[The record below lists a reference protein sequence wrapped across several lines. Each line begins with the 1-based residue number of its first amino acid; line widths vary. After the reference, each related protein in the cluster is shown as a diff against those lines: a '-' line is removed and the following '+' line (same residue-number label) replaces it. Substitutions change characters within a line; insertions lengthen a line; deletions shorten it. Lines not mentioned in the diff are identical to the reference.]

1 LPLSWFGY
9 RTMPFWVL
17 NGHSEQQ
24 PRESADDCRYLLRQ
38 IIKLSVVFYIAVR
51 WEVTLCDAGNIPSLR
66 DCMFALSA
74 LLALSVKIQSHGL
87 LLPIE
92 LPLTFLS
99 FETDSSMTL
108 NFCTNFAMPKF
119 SLNITTSYVTN
130 MSMTVCLAGTCF
142 LNKINIKMNSIQIAE
157 EIPLQ
162 NHVTRLYR
170 LYNRCSGRYLQMYVK
185 AINARGKSKSPL
197 IETDCYGGRVR
208 IQSKKFRKYLC
219 FNRKLRVTARY
230 NGRRE
235 NCVFVE
241 RISENFYTELES
253 ASQKGAFLGFNSRG
267 LFLHPTMRSRE
278 PHCFQF
284 IKEEQINPI
293 EEFRGIDY
301 GPSRRL
307 RSRAKWKKKNH
318 TQVNFDMGQN
328 ASHLEKETTDEF
340 PTNDHFYGLVNFGNT
355 CYCNSVIQ
363 ALYFCRPFREKVLNY
378 KSQMKK
384 AGNQKENLLL
394 CLADL
399 FHSIST
405 QKRRV
410 GTIAP
415 KKFIGRLKK
424 ENDLFDNYMQ
434 QDAHEFLNYLLN
446 TVADILLEEK
456 RHEKRISGGHKVG
469 SKGTTDTVSHTDGF
483 DDNASSNQTQV
494 KDKLAEHTW
503 VHDVFQGTLTNETR
517 CLNCE
522 TVSSKDEDFLDLSVD
537 VQQNT
542 SITHCLREFSATE
555 TLCNEQK
562 YYCDICCSK
571 QEAQKRMRIK
581 KLPLILALHLKRFKY
596 VEQYNRYTKLSYRVL
611 FPLELRLFNT
621 SHDAVNPDRMYDL
634 VAVVVHCGS
643 TPNRGHYITVVKSQ
657 GFWLLFDDDVVDKMD
672 HINIEDFFGMAADG
686 SLQKNSE
693 SGYIL
698 FYQARDI

>member
-1 LPLSWFGY
+1 LPFSWFGY

-24 PRESADDCRYLLRQ
+24 PRETAIDCRYLLRQ
-38 IIKLSVVFYIAVR
+38 IIKLSVVFYIA
-51 WEVTLCDAGNIPSLR
+51 
-66 DCMFALSA
+66 
-74 LLALSVKIQSHGL
+74 
-87 LLPIE
+87 
-92 LPLTFLS
+92 
-99 FETDSSMTL
+99 
-108 NFCTNFAMPKF
+108 
-119 SLNITTSYVTN
+119 

-142 LNKINIKMNSIQIAE
+142 LNKININMNSIQIAE

-197 IETDCYGGRVR
+197 TLLKVETDCYGGRVR

-230 NGRRE
+230 NGRSE

-301 GPSRRL
+301 GPSRRI

-318 TQVNFDMGQN
+318 TQPNITLTPQLFELQETGQN

-340 PTNDHFYGLVNFGNT
+340 PANDHFYGLVNFGNT

-469 SKGTTDTVSHTDGF
+469 SKGTTDTVSQTDGF
-483 DDNASSNQTQV
+483 GDNASSNQTQV

-555 TLCNEQK
+555 TLCNEHK

>member
-1 LPLSWFGY
+1 LPFSWFGY

-24 PRESADDCRYLLRQ
+24 PRETAEDCRYLLRK
-38 IIKLSVVFYIAVR
+38 IIKLSVVFYIA
-51 WEVTLCDAGNIPSLR
+51 
-66 DCMFALSA
+66 
-74 LLALSVKIQSHGL
+74 
-87 LLPIE
+87 
-92 LPLTFLS
+92 
-99 FETDSSMTL
+99 
-108 NFCTNFAMPKF
+108 
-119 SLNITTSYVTN
+119 

-142 LNKINIKMNSIQIAE
+142 LNKININMNSIQIAE

-197 IETDCYGGRVR
+197 TLLKVETDCYGGRVR

-230 NGRRE
+230 NGRSE

-301 GPSRRL
+301 GPSRRI

-318 TQVNFDMGQN
+318 TQPNITFTPQLFQLLGTEEETGQN

-340 PTNDHFYGLVNFGNT
+340 PANDHFYGLVNFGNT

-469 SKGTTDTVSHTDGF
+469 SKGTTDTVSQTDGF
-483 DDNASSNQTQV
+483 GDNASSNQTQV

-555 TLCNEQK
+555 TLCNEHK

>member
-1 LPLSWFGY
+1 LPFSWFGF

-24 PRESADDCRYLLRQ
+24 PRETAIDCRYLLRQ
-38 IIKLSVVFYIAVR
+38 IVKLSVVFYIA
-51 WEVTLCDAGNIPSLR
+51 T
-66 DCMFALSA
+66 
-74 LLALSVKIQSHGL
+74 K
-87 LLPIE
+87 

-99 FETDSSMTL
+99 FKTDSFMAL
-108 NFCTNFAMPKF
+108 NFCTNF
-119 SLNITTSYVTN
+119 SLNITAPYVTN

-142 LNKINIKMNSIQIAE
+142 LNKININMNSIQIAE

-197 IETDCYGGRVR
+197 TLLKVETDCYGGRVR

-230 NGRRE
+230 NGRSE

-241 RISENFYTELES
+241 RISENFYTEFES

-301 GPSRRL
+301 GPSRRI

-340 PTNDHFYGLVNFGNT
+340 PANDHFYGLVNFGNT

-469 SKGTTDTVSHTDGF
+469 SKGTTDTVSQTDGF
-483 DDNASSNQTQV
+483 GDNASSNQTQV

-555 TLCNEQK
+555 TLCNEHK

>member
-1 LPLSWFGY
+1 LPFSWFGY

-24 PRESADDCRYLLRQ
+24 PRETAIDCRYLLRQ
-38 IIKLSVVFYIAVR
+38 IIKLSVVFYIA
-51 WEVTLCDAGNIPSLR
+51 
-66 DCMFALSA
+66 
-74 LLALSVKIQSHGL
+74 
-87 LLPIE
+87 
-92 LPLTFLS
+92 
-99 FETDSSMTL
+99 
-108 NFCTNFAMPKF
+108 
-119 SLNITTSYVTN
+119 

-142 LNKINIKMNSIQIAE
+142 LNKININMNSIQIAE

-197 IETDCYGGRVR
+197 TLLKVETDCYGGRVR

-230 NGRRE
+230 NGRSE

-301 GPSRRL
+301 GPSRRI

-318 TQVNFDMGQN
+318 TQPNITLTPQLFELLPAFLLTGQN

-340 PTNDHFYGLVNFGNT
+340 PANDHFYGLVNFGNT

-469 SKGTTDTVSHTDGF
+469 SKGTTDTVSQTDGF
-483 DDNASSNQTQV
+483 GDNASSNQTQV

-555 TLCNEQK
+555 TLCNEHK

>member
-1 LPLSWFGY
+1 LPFSWFGY

-24 PRESADDCRYLLRQ
+24 PRETADDCRYLLRQ
-38 IIKLSVVFYIAVR
+38 IIKLSVVFYIALKQTAMVV
-51 WEVTLCDAGNIPSLR
+51 EYEFKAKNFENI
-66 DCMFALSA
+66 C
-74 LLALSVKIQSHGL
+74 
-87 LLPIE
+87 
-92 LPLTFLS
+92 
-99 FETDSSMTL
+99 
-108 NFCTNFAMPKF
+108 
-119 SLNITTSYVTN
+119 
-130 MSMTVCLAGTCF
+130 
-142 LNKINIKMNSIQIAE
+142 
-157 EIPLQ
+157 
-162 NHVTRLYR
+162 
-170 LYNRCSGRYLQMYVK
+170 
-185 AINARGKSKSPL
+185 
-197 IETDCYGGRVR
+197 
-208 IQSKKFRKYLC
+208 
-219 FNRKLRVTARY
+219 Y

-307 RSRAKWKKKNH
+307 RSRAKLKKKNH
-318 TQVNFDMGQN
+318 TQPNITLTPQLFELLNFDMGQN

-340 PTNDHFYGLVNFGNT
+340 PANDHFYGLVNFGNT

-483 DDNASSNQTQV
+483 GDNASSNQTQV

>member
-1 LPLSWFGY
+1 LPFSWFGY

-24 PRESADDCRYLLRQ
+24 PRETAIDCRYLLRQ
-38 IIKLSVVFYIAVR
+38 IIKLSVVFYIA
-51 WEVTLCDAGNIPSLR
+51 T
-66 DCMFALSA
+66 
-74 LLALSVKIQSHGL
+74 K
-87 LLPIE
+87 

-99 FETDSSMTL
+99 FQTDSSMAL
-108 NFCTNFAMPKF
+108 NFCTNF
-119 SLNITTSYVTN
+119 SLNITAPYVTN

-142 LNKINIKMNSIQIAE
+142 LNKININMNSIQIAE

-197 IETDCYGGRVR
+197 TLLKVETDCYGGRVR

-219 FNRKLRVTARY
+219 FNRKLRVTARPSLKY
-230 NGRRE
+230 NGRSE

-301 GPSRRL
+301 GPSRRI

-318 TQVNFDMGQN
+318 TQPNITLTPQLFELLYHSENRSCCCCCCFYWAQKRKRVNFDMGQN

-340 PTNDHFYGLVNFGNT
+340 PANDHFYGLVNFGNT

-469 SKGTTDTVSHTDGF
+469 SKGTTDTVSQTDGF
-483 DDNASSNQTQV
+483 GDNASSNQTQV

-555 TLCNEQK
+555 TLCNEHK

>member
-1 LPLSWFGY
+1 LPFSWFGY

-24 PRESADDCRYLLRQ
+24 PRETAIDCRYLLRQ
-38 IIKLSVVFYIAVR
+38 IIKLSVVFYIA
-51 WEVTLCDAGNIPSLR
+51 
-66 DCMFALSA
+66 
-74 LLALSVKIQSHGL
+74 
-87 LLPIE
+87 
-92 LPLTFLS
+92 
-99 FETDSSMTL
+99 
-108 NFCTNFAMPKF
+108 
-119 SLNITTSYVTN
+119 

-142 LNKINIKMNSIQIAE
+142 LNKININMNSIQIAE

-197 IETDCYGGRVR
+197 TLLKVETDCYGGRVR

-230 NGRRE
+230 NGRSE

-301 GPSRRL
+301 GPSRRI

-318 TQVNFDMGQN
+318 TQPNITLTPQLFELLYHSENRSCCCCCFYWAQKRKRVNFDMGQN

-340 PTNDHFYGLVNFGNT
+340 PANDHFYGLVNFGNT

-469 SKGTTDTVSHTDGF
+469 SKGTTDTVSQTDGF
-483 DDNASSNQTQV
+483 GDNASSNQTQV

-555 TLCNEQK
+555 TLCNEHK

>member
-1 LPLSWFGY
+1 LPFSWFGY

-24 PRESADDCRYLLRQ
+24 PRETAIDCRYLLRQ
-38 IIKLSVVFYIAVR
+38 IIKLSVVFYIA
-51 WEVTLCDAGNIPSLR
+51 T
-66 DCMFALSA
+66 
-74 LLALSVKIQSHGL
+74 K
-87 LLPIE
+87 

-99 FETDSSMTL
+99 FQTDSSMAL
-108 NFCTNFAMPKF
+108 NFCTNF
-119 SLNITTSYVTN
+119 SLNITAPYVTN

-142 LNKINIKMNSIQIAE
+142 LNKININMNSIQIAE

-197 IETDCYGGRVR
+197 TLLKVETDCYGGRVR

-230 NGRRE
+230 NGRSE

-301 GPSRRL
+301 GPSRRI

-318 TQVNFDMGQN
+318 TQPNITLTPQLFELLPAFLLTGQN

-340 PTNDHFYGLVNFGNT
+340 PANDHFYGLVNFGNT

-469 SKGTTDTVSHTDGF
+469 SKGTTDTVSQTDGF
-483 DDNASSNQTQV
+483 GDNASSNQTQV

-555 TLCNEQK
+555 TLCNEHK

>member
-38 IIKLSVVFYIAVR
+38 IIKLSVVFYIA
-51 WEVTLCDAGNIPSLR
+51 
-66 DCMFALSA
+66 
-74 LLALSVKIQSHGL
+74 
-87 LLPIE
+87 
-92 LPLTFLS
+92 
-99 FETDSSMTL
+99 
-108 NFCTNFAMPKF
+108 
-119 SLNITTSYVTN
+119 

-621 SHDAVNPDRMYDL
+621 VQFLLVDIFSSHDAVNPDRMYDL

>member
-1 LPLSWFGY
+1 LPFSWFGY

-24 PRESADDCRYLLRQ
+24 PRETADDCRYLLRQ
-38 IIKLSVVFYIAVR
+38 IIKLSVVFYIA
-51 WEVTLCDAGNIPSLR
+51 
-66 DCMFALSA
+66 
-74 LLALSVKIQSHGL
+74 
-87 LLPIE
+87 
-92 LPLTFLS
+92 
-99 FETDSSMTL
+99 
-108 NFCTNFAMPKF
+108 
-119 SLNITTSYVTN
+119 

-142 LNKINIKMNSIQIAE
+142 LNKININMNSIQIAE

-307 RSRAKWKKKNH
+307 RSRAKLKKKNH
-318 TQVNFDMGQN
+318 TQPNITLTPQLFELLNFDMGQN

-340 PTNDHFYGLVNFGNT
+340 PANDHFYGLVNFGNT

-483 DDNASSNQTQV
+483 GDNASSNQTQV

>member
-38 IIKLSVVFYIAVR
+38 IIKLSVVFYIA
-51 WEVTLCDAGNIPSLR
+51 
-66 DCMFALSA
+66 
-74 LLALSVKIQSHGL
+74 
-87 LLPIE
+87 IE

-621 SHDAVNPDRMYDL
+621 VQFLLVDIFSSHDAVNPDRMYDL

>member
-38 IIKLSVVFYIAVR
+38 IIKLSVVFYIA
-51 WEVTLCDAGNIPSLR
+51 
-66 DCMFALSA
+66 
-74 LLALSVKIQSHGL
+74 
-87 LLPIE
+87 
-92 LPLTFLS
+92 
-99 FETDSSMTL
+99 
-108 NFCTNFAMPKF
+108 
-119 SLNITTSYVTN
+119 

-197 IETDCYGGRVR
+197 TLLKVETDCYGGRVR

-384 AGNQKENLLL
+384 A
-394 CLADL
+394 
-399 FHSIST
+399 
-405 QKRRV
+405 
-410 GTIAP
+410 
-415 KKFIGRLKK
+415 
-424 ENDLFDNYMQ
+424 DLFDNYMQ

-483 DDNASSNQTQV
+483 GDNASSNQTQV

-621 SHDAVNPDRMYDL
+621 VQFLLVDIFSSHDAVNPDRMYDL

>member
-38 IIKLSVVFYIAVR
+38 IIKLSVVFYIA
-51 WEVTLCDAGNIPSLR
+51 
-66 DCMFALSA
+66 
-74 LLALSVKIQSHGL
+74 
-87 LLPIE
+87 
-92 LPLTFLS
+92 
-99 FETDSSMTL
+99 
-108 NFCTNFAMPKF
+108 
-119 SLNITTSYVTN
+119 

-318 TQVNFDMGQN
+318 TQLNITLTPQLFELHRIHRVNFDMGQN

-483 DDNASSNQTQV
+483 GDNASSNQTQV

-621 SHDAVNPDRMYDL
+621 VQFLLVDIFSSHDAVNPDRMYDL

>member
-1 LPLSWFGY
+1 LPFSWFGY

-24 PRESADDCRYLLRQ
+24 PRETADDCRYLLRQ
-38 IIKLSVVFYIAVR
+38 IIKLSVVFYIA
-51 WEVTLCDAGNIPSLR
+51 
-66 DCMFALSA
+66 
-74 LLALSVKIQSHGL
+74 
-87 LLPIE
+87 
-92 LPLTFLS
+92 
-99 FETDSSMTL
+99 
-108 NFCTNFAMPKF
+108 
-119 SLNITTSYVTN
+119 

-142 LNKINIKMNSIQIAE
+142 LNKININMNSIQIAE

-307 RSRAKWKKKNH
+307 RSRAKLKKKNH
-318 TQVNFDMGQN
+318 TQPNITLTPQLFELLCHSENRSCCCCCCFYCAQKKKQVNFDMGQN

-340 PTNDHFYGLVNFGNT
+340 PANDHFYGLVNFGNT

-483 DDNASSNQTQV
+483 GDNASSNQTQV

>member
-1 LPLSWFGY
+1 LPFSWFGY

-24 PRESADDCRYLLRQ
+24 PRETAIDCRYLLRQ
-38 IIKLSVVFYIAVR
+38 IIKLSVVFYIA
-51 WEVTLCDAGNIPSLR
+51 
-66 DCMFALSA
+66 
-74 LLALSVKIQSHGL
+74 
-87 LLPIE
+87 
-92 LPLTFLS
+92 
-99 FETDSSMTL
+99 
-108 NFCTNFAMPKF
+108 
-119 SLNITTSYVTN
+119 

-142 LNKINIKMNSIQIAE
+142 LNKININMNSIQIAE

-197 IETDCYGGRVR
+197 TLLKVETDCYGGRVR

-230 NGRRE
+230 NGRSE

-301 GPSRRL
+301 GPSRRI

-318 TQVNFDMGQN
+318 TQPNITLTPQLFELLYHSENRSCCCCCCFYWAQKRKRVNFDMGQN

-340 PTNDHFYGLVNFGNT
+340 PANDHFYGLVNFGNT

-469 SKGTTDTVSHTDGF
+469 SKGTTDTVSQTDGF
-483 DDNASSNQTQV
+483 GDNASSNQTQV

-555 TLCNEQK
+555 TLCNEHK

>member
-1 LPLSWFGY
+1 
-9 RTMPFWVL
+9 MPFWVL

-24 PRESADDCRYLLRQ
+24 PRETAEDCRYLLRQ
-38 IIKLSVVFYIAVR
+38 IIKLSVVFYIA
-51 WEVTLCDAGNIPSLR
+51 
-66 DCMFALSA
+66 
-74 LLALSVKIQSHGL
+74 
-87 LLPIE
+87 
-92 LPLTFLS
+92 
-99 FETDSSMTL
+99 
-108 NFCTNFAMPKF
+108 
-119 SLNITTSYVTN
+119 

-142 LNKINIKMNSIQIAE
+142 LNKININMNSIQIAE

-197 IETDCYGGRVR
+197 TLLKVETDCYGGRVR

-230 NGRRE
+230 NGRSE

-241 RISENFYTELES
+241 RISENFYTEFES

-301 GPSRRL
+301 GPSRRI

-318 TQVNFDMGQN
+318 TQPNITLTPQLFELPKIEAVVGQN

-340 PTNDHFYGLVNFGNT
+340 PANDHFYGLVNFGNT

-469 SKGTTDTVSHTDGF
+469 SKGTTDTVSQTDGF
-483 DDNASSNQTQV
+483 GDNASSNQTQV

-555 TLCNEQK
+555 TLCNEHK

>member
-1 LPLSWFGY
+1 LPFSWFGY

-24 PRESADDCRYLLRQ
+24 PRETAIDCRYLLRQ
-38 IIKLSVVFYIAVR
+38 IVKLSVVFYIA
-51 WEVTLCDAGNIPSLR
+51 
-66 DCMFALSA
+66 
-74 LLALSVKIQSHGL
+74 
-87 LLPIE
+87 
-92 LPLTFLS
+92 
-99 FETDSSMTL
+99 
-108 NFCTNFAMPKF
+108 
-119 SLNITTSYVTN
+119 

-142 LNKINIKMNSIQIAE
+142 LNKININMNSIQIAE

-197 IETDCYGGRVR
+197 TLLKVETDCYGGRVR

-230 NGRRE
+230 NGRSE

-241 RISENFYTELES
+241 RISENFYTEFES

-301 GPSRRL
+301 GPSRRI

-318 TQVNFDMGQN
+318 TQPNITLTPQLFQLLYHSENRSCCCCCCFYWAQKRKRVNFDMGQN

-340 PTNDHFYGLVNFGNT
+340 PANDHFYGLVNFGNT

-469 SKGTTDTVSHTDGF
+469 SKGTTDTVSQTDGF
-483 DDNASSNQTQV
+483 GDNASSNQTQV

-555 TLCNEQK
+555 TLCNEHK